1 MRPKEDSLLLPPA
14 PAPERPRFSL
24 RTFLTSL
31 GPGLL
36 VSLAYIDPGNLEAD
50 LQLGAYTALTQ
61 SWVVFWSTAVSLVLQ
76 ELAARYGVVTGSN
89 LAEAVREAYPVWVTW
104 AFYLNMEI
112 AVMGADLQ
120 EMLGA
125 AMALRLLFGLPLWA
139 GALVNAA
146 FSVVTLAA
154 HDAAGSRRWGGRV
167 LHVVAGAGT
176 FVTLGCLITNLAL
189 VGGVDVLEML
199 KGFVLPLTEPWGVA
213 MAVGAVGANIMP
225 HNLVLHSGALLG
237 AREAGGWGG
246 SAGQMRLALLYAR
259 VECFV
264 LLLLT
269 VAANEAVVATF
280 SHFAS
285 ADCAA
290 LGVAGGGEPL
300 ACLPRHD
307 GFQPLAS
314 NVSRQSEEA
323 ACTLAPLPGIRAG
336 AAGAAGNCASVGL
349 EAAAGVLRSATGSS
363 AATVLWAVAL
373 LSAGMASTVTTTY
386 AGVMIMEGCLR
397 ITLPS
402 WMRVAATRAVSVGP
416 ALAIALAS
424 GDDSDAAQQAIGWF
438 NVLQAVQLPYAVVPT
453 LLLASGA
460 ALGEHRPGVVWLA
473 LACLIAVGVM
483 LANGVMAV
491 LFFQRFEAF
500 RTAWWPTA
508 IIALVVVAQL
518 AVFGRMCA
526 ARRAAT

>member
-1 MRPKEDSLLLPPA
+1 M
-14 PAPERPRFSL
+14 
-24 RTFLTSL
+24 
-31 GPGLL
+31 
-36 VSLAYIDPGNLEAD
+36 
-50 LQLGAYTALTQ
+50 
-61 SWVVFWSTAVSLVLQ
+61 
-76 ELAARYGVVTGSN
+76 
-89 LAEAVREAYPVWVTW
+89 
-104 AFYLNMEI
+104 
-112 AVMGADLQ
+112 
-120 EMLGA
+120 
-125 AMALRLLFGLPLWA
+125 
-139 GALVNAA
+139 
-146 FSVVTLAA
+146 
-154 HDAAGSRRWGGRV
+154 
-167 LHVVAGAGT
+167 
-176 FVTLGCLITNLAL
+176 
-189 VGGVDVLEML
+189 
-199 KGFVLPLTEPWGVA
+199 
-213 MAVGAVGANIMP
+213 
-225 HNLVLHSGALLG
+225 
-237 AREAGGWGG
+237 
-246 SAGQMRLALLYAR
+246 
-259 VECFV
+259 
-264 LLLLT
+264 
-269 VAANEAVVATF
+269 
-280 SHFAS
+280 
-285 ADCAA
+285 
-290 LGVAGGGEPL
+290 
-300 ACLPRHD
+300 
-307 GFQPLAS
+307 
-314 NVSRQSEEA
+314 
-323 ACTLAPLPGIRAG
+323 
-336 AAGAAGNCASVGL
+336 
-349 EAAAGVLRSATGSS
+349 
-363 AATVLWAVAL
+363 LWAVAL